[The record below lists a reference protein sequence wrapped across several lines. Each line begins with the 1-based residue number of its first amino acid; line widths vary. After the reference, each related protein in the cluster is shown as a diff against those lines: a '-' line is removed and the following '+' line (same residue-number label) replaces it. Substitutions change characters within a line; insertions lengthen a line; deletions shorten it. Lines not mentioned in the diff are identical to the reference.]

1 MTVKLTDF
9 QREPCTC
16 EACTVAGVSKLAQ
29 RRDPFSGAWLHG
41 VQLRRWYEA
50 KARVFKQWQTVKP
63 KGMR

>member
-1 MTVKLTDF
+1 MSTPDF

-41 VQLRRWYEA
+41 KDARRWYEA
-50 KARVFKQWQTVKP
+50 KARLAEQLAKVKP
-63 KGMR
+63 KAMR